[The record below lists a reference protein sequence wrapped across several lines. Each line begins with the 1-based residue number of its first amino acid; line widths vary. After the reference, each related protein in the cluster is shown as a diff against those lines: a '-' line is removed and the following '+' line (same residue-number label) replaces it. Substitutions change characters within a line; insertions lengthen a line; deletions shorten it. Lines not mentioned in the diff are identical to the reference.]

1 MQRSTQGNVLCGTHV
16 SCFQLVNFLSFALI
30 LITDAMKALKGI
42 VQVYGL
48 GDPTSLLI
56 LTQRLS
62 L

>member
-1 MQRSTQGNVLCGTHV
+1 MCYVELCSVHV
-16 SCFQLVNFLSFALI
+16 SCFQLVNILIFALI